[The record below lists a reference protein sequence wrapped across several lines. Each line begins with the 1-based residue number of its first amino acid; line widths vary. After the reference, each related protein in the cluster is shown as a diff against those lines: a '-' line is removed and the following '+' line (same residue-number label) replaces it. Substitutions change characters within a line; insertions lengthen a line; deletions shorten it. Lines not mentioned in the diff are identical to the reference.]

1 MKQENLRPPFQ
12 WTLKMKQQEQKQH
25 QPSQNQIPNQVN
37 NTKENSDAEATTY
50 TNITHQ
56 KEVLTKKL
64 ESFKWK
70 RRLGRCSILG
80 QVQYRKSIL
89 MIWMEEIK

>member
-12 WTLKMKQQEQKQH
+12 WTLKMKQQEQKQL

-50 TNITHQ
+50 TQILHIR
-56 KEVLTKKL
+56 
-64 ESFKWK
+64 K
-70 RRLGRCSILG
+70 RSWL
-80 QVQYRKSIL
+80 KN
-89 MIWMEEIK
+89 

>member
-1 MKQENLRPPFQ
+1 
-12 WTLKMKQQEQKQH
+12 MKQQEQKQL

-64 ESFKWK
+64 TKVSNESGA
-70 RRLGRCSILG
+70 LED
-80 QVQYRKSIL
+80 VPY
-89 MIWMEEIK
+89 

>member
-50 TNITHQ
+50 TVHKYYTS
-56 KEVLTKKL
+56 ERGLD
-64 ESFKWK
+64 
-70 RRLGRCSILG
+70 
-80 QVQYRKSIL
+80 
-89 MIWMEEIK
+89 